1 MLSQQS
7 QEIEFK
13 NVIEFI
19 LKNKFK
25 FLVNCSIAIAVSII
39 ITFFIPNEYRSY
51 GIIYP
56 PSNNSLENS
65 VENPNF
71 GYDLEADRIIQLLQS
86 QSIKDSVTN
95 KFKLYTYFEI
105 DTTELDA
112 RDQLTKKF
120 LKAITFERTNYMSVA
135 ISARTKD
142 SELSANIVNYIID
155 KVNELR
161 EKIYKQNL
169 MTAST
174 IAQLEF
180 EQQKHAADSLLAI
193 VKTDLDKLNLSGL
206 LVLATNAQLNFNE
219 LNIKQASIEN
229 SNVGVNIINYRSQLE
244 RQREMEAKLFKLKK
258 VYDNPIPKVYIIDR
272 GMPSYKKVYPSIIVN
287 ALIAAVIALICTL
300 FFLIVKSKK

>member
-1 MLSQQS
+1 MLNQESQD
-7 QEIEFK
+7 IEFK

-39 ITFFIPNEYRSY
+39 ITFFIPNEYRSC

-86 QSIKDSVTN
+86 QSIKDSVTT
-95 KFKLYTYFEI
+95 KFELYSYFEI
-105 DTTELDA
+105 DTTDLDA

-135 ISARTKD
+135 ISARTEDPK
-142 SELSANIVNYIID
+142 LSANIVNYIID

-169 MTAST
+169 MTANT

-180 EQQKHAADSLLAI
+180 EQQKRTADSLLAI
-193 VKTDLDKLNLSGL
+193 VKTDLNKLNLSGL

-219 LNIKQASIEN
+219 LNIKQTSIEN
-229 SNVGVNIINYRSQLE
+229 SYVGVNIINYRSQLE

-272 GMPSYKKVYPSIIVN
+272 GMPSYKKVYPSFIVN
-287 ALIAAVIALICTL
+287 VLIATVIALICTL

>member
-1 MLSQQS
+1 MLNEQNQD
-7 QEIEFK
+7 IELK
-13 NVIEFI
+13 KVTEFV

-25 FLVNCSIAIAVSII
+25 FIINSSIAILVSII
-39 ITFFIPNEYRSY
+39 ITLFIPNEYRSF

-65 VENPNF
+65 VENPSF
-71 GYDLEADRIIQLLQS
+71 GYDLEADRIIQILQS
-86 QSIKDSVTN
+86 QSIKDSVTT
-95 KFKLYTYFEI
+95 KFNLYTYFEI

-112 RDQLTKKF
+112 RDQLAKQF
-120 LKAITFERTNYMSVA
+120 SKAIAFERTNYMSVA
-135 ISARTKD
+135 ISARTKNP
-142 SELSANIVNYIID
+142 ELSANIVNYIID

-169 MTAST
+169 MLANS
-174 IAQLEF
+174 IAQIEF
-180 EQQKHAADSLLAI
+180 EQQKHASDSLLAI

-258 VYDNPIPKVYIIDR
+258 VYDNPIPKVYVIDR
-272 GMPSYKKVYPSIIVN
+272 GMPSHKKVYPSFLVNAVIASII
-287 ALIAAVIALICTL
+287 ALIATL
-300 FFLIVKSKK
+300 FFILAKSKK